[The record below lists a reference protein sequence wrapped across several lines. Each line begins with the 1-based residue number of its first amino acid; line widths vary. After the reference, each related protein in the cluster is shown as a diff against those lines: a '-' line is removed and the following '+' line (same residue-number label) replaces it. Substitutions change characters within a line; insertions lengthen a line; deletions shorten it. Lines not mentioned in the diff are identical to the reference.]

1 MSGRWPDGY
10 ASPAR
15 PSPKSDG
22 TTCSHETHRSGN
34 PDGRS
39 KNPEPKRRSRG
50 RGRGSAMRFVEGREP
65 LLRRLRVR
73 GLLSFGPDTPEFE
86 FSPLDVLIGANA
98 AGKSN
103 FLEAIRLLAPAPTDL
118 AGAIRRGGGVGD
130 WLWKGE
136 GAASSAVLSA
146 EVGPYPET
154 GRMLR
159 CDLEIAGGD
168 DGRLVVSDERIE
180 EAPSD
185 GASAESS
192 EERLLYGTVDG
203 VPVLRAT
210 DRPEA
215 GGWPEEGAQVGEP
228 TLTMFPSQAAT
239 EQRERGQGL
248 VRLRGDAIRPD
259 ESILS
264 RQRDLEL
271 CPELSWLARQL
282 GRIEIYGARPVGP
295 ESPVRRPQTAGLP
308 GDRLFP
314 DASNLASV
322 WREIERRAP
331 GRLDE
336 QLRRFLP
343 RWKRLSMR
351 ESGGKIECLFHEFGL
366 ETPMPAT
373 GAADG
378 TIRFI
383 TLLAALLA
391 PSPPSVLCLEHPE
404 AGLHHD
410 HLLQFG
416 GLLADACERMQVLVT
431 THSEFLV
438 SEFTTRPEAVI
449 VCDRTENGT
458 ALRRLDAEVMEKWP
472 DEGSLGDLWCMG
484 ALEGTS

>member
-1 MSGRWPDGY
+1 
-10 ASPAR
+10 
-15 PSPKSDG
+15 
-22 TTCSHETHRSGN
+22 
-34 PDGRS
+34 
-39 KNPEPKRRSRG
+39 
-50 RGRGSAMRFVEGREP
+50 MRFVEGREP
-65 LLRRLRVR
+65 FLRRLRIR

-103 FLEAIRLLAPAPTDL
+103 FLEAIRLLAAAPTDL
-118 AGAIRRGGGVGD
+118 AGALRRGGGAGR

-136 GAASSAVLSA
+136 GAVRSATLSV

-159 CDLEIAGGD
+159 YDLEIAGGD
-168 DGRLVVSDERIE
+168 DGRLVVSDEGIE
-180 EAPSD
+180 EAASD
-185 GASAESS
+185 SASADSREA
-192 EERLLYGTVDG
+192 RLLYGTVDG
-203 VPVLRAT
+203 VPVLRAA
-210 DRPEA
+210 DRLEV

-264 RQRDLEL
+264 RHRDLE
-271 CPELSWLARQL
+271 PSAELSWLARQL
-282 GRIEIYGARPVGP
+282 GRIEIYGVRPVGP
-295 ESPVRRPQTAGLP
+295 EAPARRPQPAGLP
-308 GDRLFP
+308 GDRLLP
-314 DASNLASV
+314 DASNLPSV

-331 GRLDE
+331 GRLDDR
-336 QLRRFLP
+336 LRRFLP
-343 RWKRLSMR
+343 RWERLSTR
-351 ESGGKIECLFHEFGL
+351 ESGGKVECLFHEFGI
-366 ETPMPAT
+366 EDPIPAT
-373 GAADG
+373 GVADG

-383 TLLAALLA
+383 TMLAALLA

-410 HLLQFG
+410 HMLQFG
-416 GLLADACERMQVLVT
+416 GLLADACERIQVLVT

-449 VCDRTENGT
+449 LCDRTENGT
-458 ALRRLDAEVMEKWP
+458 ALRRLDAEVIEKWP
-472 DEGSLGDLWCMG
+472 DKGSLGDLWCIG
-484 ALEGTS
+484 ALGGTS

>member
-1 MSGRWPDGY
+1 
-10 ASPAR
+10 
-15 PSPKSDG
+15 
-22 TTCSHETHRSGN
+22 
-34 PDGRS
+34 
-39 KNPEPKRRSRG
+39 
-50 RGRGSAMRFVEGREP
+50 MRFVEGREP
-65 LLRRLRVR
+65 FLRRLRVR

-103 FLEAIRLLAPAPTDL
+103 FLEAIRLLAAVPTDL
-118 AGAIRRGGGVGD
+118 PGALRRGGGVGH

-136 GAASSAVLSA
+136 GAVRSATLSA
-146 EVGPYPET
+146 QVGPYPET

-159 CDLEIAGGD
+159 YDLEITGGD
-168 DGRLVVSDERIE
+168 DSGLLVSDERVE
-180 EAPSD
+180 ETPSD
-185 GASAESS
+185 SASAESR

-210 DRPEA
+210 ERPEA
-215 GGWPEEGAQVGEP
+215 GRWPEEGAQVGEP
-228 TLTMFPSQAAT
+228 TLTMFPSQAET

-248 VRLRGDAIRPD
+248 VRLRGDAKRPD

-264 RQRDLEL
+264 RPRDLEP

-295 ESPVRRPQTAGLP
+295 EAPVRRPQPAGLP
-308 GDRLFP
+308 GDRLLP

-343 RWKRLSMR
+343 RWKRLSIR

-366 ETPMPAT
+366 EAPIPAT

-383 TLLAALLA
+383 TMLAALLA
-391 PSPPSVLCLEHPE
+391 PSPPSVLCLAHPE
-404 AGLHHD
+404 ADLHPD
-410 HLLQFG
+410 HLFQLE
-416 GLLADACERMQVLVT
+416 GLLADACERTQVLLT
-431 THSEFLV
+431 THSDDLV
-438 SEFTTRPEAVI
+438 SGFTDRPESIAV
-449 VCDRTENGT
+449 CERGENGT
-458 ALRRLDAEVMEKWP
+458 VLRRLDPEVLADWADDGM
-472 DEGSLGDLWCMG
+472 LGDLWRFG
-484 ALEGTS
+484 ALGGTP